1 MNRKP
6 YVKQVRFEH
15 DWFYA
20 ESAENY
26 CTIRTTGTAAVKVYP
41 PDPDTWDSDWDY
53 YGYTELLGQ
62 EVKEVLKINEDGT
75 EENYFPKI
83 SLDSKSYEKYINDL
97 DMFIEKSAY

>member
-6 YVKQVRFEH
+6 YVKQVPFEH

-26 CTIRTTGTAAVKVYP
+26 CTIRTTGTAAVEVYP

-53 YGYTELLGQ
+53 YGCTEILGYEVQ
-62 EVKEVLKINEDGT
+62 ECLKINEDET
-75 EENYFPKI
+75 EEAYFPRV
-83 SLDSKSYEKYINDL
+83 DRKSTRLN
-97 DMFIEKSAY
+97 SSHH